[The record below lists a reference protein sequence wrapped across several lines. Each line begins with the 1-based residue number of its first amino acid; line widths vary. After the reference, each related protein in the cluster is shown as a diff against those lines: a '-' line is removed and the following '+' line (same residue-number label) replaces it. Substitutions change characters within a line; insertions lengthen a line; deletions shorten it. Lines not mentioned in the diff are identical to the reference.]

1 MGQNGAVVSFSPR
14 VVALLCTAG
23 LLASLAGLEGRA
35 DARPAVPA
43 QPRALAPVTFT
54 RSWSQTVT
62 DGVDISTAS
71 PVIVQNGDRPF
82 VAVGDLGGNLRAY
95 DLTTGALVPG
105 WDNVNV
111 GYEVKAPLSTD
122 GTNLYV
128 PVAQDDKD
136 NRPQFRKYS
145 AAGLELWRTNN
156 VKAQPPGVGFLLAG
170 MPLMQVKGRWRA
182 VGASSGHWIYGFDAT
197 TGAQQWAF
205 RNADSTMG
213 TPALADVL
221 GTGVPQVITS
231 NDKTAEFP
239 PKDKNGG
246 HLRIF
251 TAEGR
256 QICSADQPVEG
267 SAHAYSGYNNSSPIV
282 AEINASPLIVFG
294 STGPVQYGDG
304 GNQVVAYDASCN
316 RRWSSP
322 PLAAQVQVSP
332 TFADV
337 LGRGTPQVIEAVG
350 IKDGSHEYPRV
361 YVIDPTNG
369 NILVDSGSSLRA
381 YGGQITYPPG
391 ISIATADVNQD
402 GRQDLFVP
410 GSDLLVLDGQSMAVI
425 TAVPL
430 QGAAIQNTPVI
441 TALAPSGLRV
451 TYSGYSGNTGP
462 LRHGSLIRS
471 FVSSTGTLGNL
482 GWSRFGNN
490 SQLTGLQ
497 GQLHGPY
504 DQIIEG
510 GGVLPGRSLRAGGS
524 TVTMQTDGNLVVRR
538 PDRKAVWSSRTR
550 VRGSRLFLDRS
561 GRLQIIAPNGKI
573 VWQVGKALSGTSR
586 FVIADNGHVYITIGT
601 WNNTGSERTMRTLLV
616 WAS

>member
-1 MGQNGAVVSFSPR
+1 VSFSAR
-14 VVALLCTAG
+14 VAAFLATAG
-23 LLASLAGLEGRA
+23 LLASVAGLEGRA
-35 DARPAVPA
+35 DARTAVPA
-43 QPRALAPVTFT
+43 QPRAAAPATFT
-54 RSWSQTVT
+54 RAWSQTVT

-71 PVIVQNGDRPF
+71 PVIVQNGSRPF
-82 VAVGDLGGNLRAY
+82 VAVGDLGGNVRAY
-95 DLTTGALVPG
+95 DLTTGDLVPG
-105 WDNVNV
+105 WANVNV
-111 GYEVKAPLSTD
+111 GYEVKSPLSTD
-122 GTNLYV
+122 GNNLYV
-128 PVAQDDKD
+128 PVAQDYKD
-136 NRPQFRKYS
+136 NRPQFRKYN
-145 AAGLELWRTNN
+145 AAGTELWRTNN
-156 VKAQPPGVGFLLAG
+156 VATQPPGVGFLLAG
-170 MPLMQVKGRWRA
+170 MSLMQVNGKWRA
-182 VGASSGHWIYGFDAT
+182 IGASSGHWIYGFDGA
-197 TGAQQWAF
+197 TGAEQWSF

-221 GTGVPQVITS
+221 GIGVPQVITS

-246 HLRIF
+246 HIRIF

-267 SAHAYSGYNNSSPIV
+267 SVHAYSGYNNSSPIV
-282 AEINASPLIVFG
+282 AEINGSPLIVFG
-294 STGPVQYGDG
+294 STGPVQYGAG
-304 GNQVVAYDASCN
+304 GNQVVAYDAGCG
-316 RRWSSP
+316 RRWASP

-350 IKDGSHEYPRV
+350 IQDGNHQYPRV

-369 NILVDSGSSLRA
+369 SILVDSGTSLRR
-381 YGGQITYPPG
+381 YGGQLTYPPG

-410 GSDLLVLDGQSMAVI
+410 GSDLLVLDGRSMALL
-425 TAVPL
+425 TTVPL

-441 TALAPSGLRV
+441 TGLAPSGLRV
-451 TYSGYSGNTGP
+451 TYSGYSGNSGP

-504 DQIIEG
+504 SQIIEG
-510 GGVLPGRSLRAGGS
+510 GGVLPGRSLRAGGN

-538 PDRKAVWSSRTR
+538 SDRKVVWTSRTK
-550 VRGSRLFLDRS
+550 VRGSRLFLDKF
-561 GRLQIIAPNGKI
+561 GRLQIIAPNGTI
-573 VWQVGKALSGTSR
+573 VWQVGKALSGMSR
-586 FVIADNGHVYITIGT
+586 FVIADDGHLYVTIGT
-601 WNNTGSERTMRTLLV
+601 WNDTGSERTMKTLLV